1 LIAAVVQHDDP
12 NGSKSFWRRRP
23 ISAPRLLSAKLIM
36 LFGVSVGVSFI
47 ALVLVQASVEWR
59 TKRKPPAPGG
69 TGGLLQIPIRAGC
82 SGAEDAP
89 PAYGTS

>member
-1 LIAAVVQHDDP
+1 MAPSPFGGA
-12 NGSKSFWRRRP
+12 RP

-59 TKRKPPAPGG
+59 TKRKPTSPGG
-69 TGGLLQIPIRAGC
+69 TAGLLQIPIRAGC
-82 SGAEDAP
+82 SRAKEAP